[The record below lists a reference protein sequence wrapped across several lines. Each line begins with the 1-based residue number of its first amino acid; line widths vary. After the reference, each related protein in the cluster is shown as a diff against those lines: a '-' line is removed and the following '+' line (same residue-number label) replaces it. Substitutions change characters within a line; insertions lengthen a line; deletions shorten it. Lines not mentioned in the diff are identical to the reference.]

1 MKAALFLSVGI
12 MAVLALAIAV
22 SGVLSR
28 RICGL
33 VALIAV
39 SATVFLAVLSTV
51 FTVFRHL
58 ILVLIF

>member
-1 MKAALFLSVGI
+1 